1 MRNIKLTKEQ
11 YEKLKPFEKEL
22 INAYRNSFLHMS
34 GSEFIEIAELYK
46 KITGTAL
53 TRSQMGCNTCRLNA
67 LRTLGESY
75 VAYQNKDKE
84 KKSKAGRPKKLKDE
98 DGSGE

>member
-1 MRNIKLTKEQ
+1 MKKILTKEE
-11 YEKLKPFEKEL
+11 YEWLKPYERHI
-22 INAYRNSFLHMS
+22 INAYKNSFVHVS
-34 GSEFIEIAELYK
+34 GGEFNEIAELYR

-84 KKSKAGRPKKLKDE
+84 KKSKAGRPKKLKE